1 MLFALYSGKGGRSKM
16 KMALTVWEDR
26 ISPVFDSAQM
36 LLIAEI
42 ENKEVTKRRYEPFVP
57 DLPSRMADRLS
68 ELDVAVLICGAI
80 SELPANIIEA
90 TGIELIPF
98 ITGSADKVLDLYA
111 RGIKITPAFLMPGCG
126 RKRRKRGGGC
136 ERCNARFFQT
146 REVSFMPGGNKT
158 GPQGQGPRTGKGQ
171 GGCNKGG
178 GRGNSGQGR
187 GGGQGQGQG
196 QGKGGRR

>member
-1 MLFALYSGKGGRSKM
+1 MLFALYSGKGDRSKM
-16 KMALTVWEDR
+16 KMALTVWENR

-42 ENKEVTKRRYEPFVP
+42 KNKEVTKRRYEPFVP

-90 TGIELIPF
+90 TGIKLIPF

-126 RKRRKRGGGC
+126 RKRGGGC

-171 GGCNKGG
+171 GGCKGG